1 MTGSYYFR
9 QLDKA
14 GQAAYH
20 AMKTGLAAL
29 RPAFPVPRLEGR
41 ELGDVLARLRLD
53 CPELFYVTGFS
64 YRVHPAAATVELL
77 PQYLFDKGKI
87 QTHQKALAARLDR
100 LCRPAMG
107 LNEGEK
113 ERYVHDFICRN
124 VRYDKLKKPYSHEIL
139 GPLGQGVG
147 VCEGIAKAVKC
158 LCDRLGVWCIV
169 ALAENN
175 PDKGVKYRH
184 AWNVVRLG
192 DAYYHLD
199 ATFDNSLGSAELV
212 RYDYFNLDDRRL
224 FRDHEALVYPVPA
237 CADGGRFYYREAK
250 LSFTRP
256 EEVAGRA
263 AQAVRKG
270 KPLVFHWRGGP
281 LTGEVLGELAAP
293 AGGGGGPEGAA
304 RRHPAEQAP
313 GGAGG
318 ALPGGASGRGL
329 HRPGGQRGR
338 GGRLMLR
345 EYLPFWDRLTEGQ
358 RRRLEEGAAVRRF
371 VRGEMVYGGGAEC
384 AGLILPTEGQLRAY
398 MLTDEGRELTLYRL
412 FPRDMCLFSASC
424 VLRGIQ
430 FDVLVEAERDTT
442 ALFLPAEVYQGLME
456 ESAAVA
462 NYTSELMADR
472 FSEVMWRMDQ
482 ILSKKLDGRLA
493 ALLVEESRL
502 AESASLRLTHDQL
515 ARHLGSAREVVSRL
529 LKDFQNDG
537 LVRLGRG
544 GVELLDLPALE
555 ALASDSLR

>member
-1 MTGSYYFR
+1 
-9 QLDKA
+9 
-14 GQAAYH
+14 
-20 AMKTGLAAL
+20 
-29 RPAFPVPRLEGR
+29 
-41 ELGDVLARLRLD
+41 
-53 CPELFYVTGFS
+53 
-64 YRVHPAAATVELL
+64 
-77 PQYLFDKGKI
+77 
-87 QTHQKALAARLDR
+87 
-100 LCRPAMG
+100 
-107 LNEGEK
+107 
-113 ERYVHDFICRN
+113 
-124 VRYDKLKKPYSHEIL
+124 
-139 GPLGQGVG
+139 
-147 VCEGIAKAVKC
+147 
-158 LCDRLGVWCIV
+158 
-169 ALAENN
+169 
-175 PDKGVKYRH
+175 
-184 AWNVVRLG
+184 
-192 DAYYHLD
+192 
-199 ATFDNSLGSAELV
+199 
-212 RYDYFNLDDRRL
+212 
-224 FRDHEALVYPVPA
+224 
-237 CADGGRFYYREAK
+237 
-250 LSFTRP
+250 
-256 EEVAGRA
+256 
-263 AQAVRKG
+263 
-270 KPLVFHWRGGP
+270 
-281 LTGEVLGELAAP
+281 
-293 AGGGGGPEGAA
+293 
-304 RRHPAEQAP
+304 
-313 GGAGG
+313 
-318 ALPGGASGRGL
+318 
-329 HRPGGQRGR
+329 
-338 GGRLMLR
+338 MLR
-345 EYLPFWDRLTEGQ
+345 EYLPFWDRRTEGQ

-371 VRGEMVYGGGAEC
+371 ARGEMVYGGGTEC